1 MSFYQTLDQD
11 FKSALKDRD
20 ELRVSVQRMLRTA
33 LKNKEVELRRKLEDK
48 EILGVIQNQ
57 AKQRRDS
64 IEQFSKGG
72 RLDLVEKEKA
82 ELLILEAYLPQQ
94 MSREEI
100 EAAVKALIAELDATS
115 VKEMG
120 RVMKTFMER
129 YKGQADG
136 KLVGDLVKKALT
148 TQ

>member
-33 LKNKEVELRRKLEDK
+33 LKNKEVELRRKLEDE
-48 EILGVIQNQ
+48 EIMSVIQNQ

-72 RLDLVEKEKA
+72 RLDLVEKEKT
-82 ELLILEAYLPQQ
+82 ELSILEAYLPQQ

-100 EAAVKALIAELDATS
+100 EAAVKALITELDIKS

-129 YKGQADG
+129 YRGRADG
-136 KLVGDLVKKALT
+136 KLVGDLVKETLAT
-148 TQ
+148 H